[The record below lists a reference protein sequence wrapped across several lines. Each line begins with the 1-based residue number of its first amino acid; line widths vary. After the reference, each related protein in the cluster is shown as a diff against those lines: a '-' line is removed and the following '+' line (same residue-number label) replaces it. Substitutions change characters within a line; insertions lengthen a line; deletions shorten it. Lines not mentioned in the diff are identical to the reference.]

1 MIKLN
6 LVPEYIK
13 EEQKLNRILN
23 LNTKVLLFL
32 GFSIVVSS
40 LITLYSRY
48 ALEKMNIEYVAQ
60 DTLISNNAKEYNSK
74 VKQINDRINTIS
86 KIQLEN
92 FEWPTFLANFAN
104 LIPTNISISSAS
116 FNHNT
121 DMISISGLAKQRDD
135 LLELKSN
142 LVSSGIINTFE
153 FPIST
158 MLQKENIKFEI
169 TSQAN
174 FTATSTIK

>member
-13 EEQKLNRILN
+13 EEQKMNRILN
-23 LNTKVLLFL
+23 LNTKVLMFL
-32 GFSIVVSS
+32 GFSIIISS
-40 LITLYSRY
+40 AITLYSKY
-48 ALEKMNIEYVAQ
+48 ALEKMNLEYLIQ
-60 DTLISNNAKEYNSK
+60 DAIITNNAKDYNNK
-74 VKQINDRINTIS
+74 VKQINERISTIS

-92 FEWPTFLANFAN
+92 FEWPTFLTRFASF
-104 LIPTNISISSAS
+104 IPPNISITNAS

-121 DMISISGLAKQRDD
+121 DTISLTGTAKQRDD
-135 LLELKSN
+135 LLKLRSN
-142 LVSSGIINTFE
+142 LLNSGVINSFD
-153 FPIST
+153 FPINT

-169 TSQAN
+169 NSQAN